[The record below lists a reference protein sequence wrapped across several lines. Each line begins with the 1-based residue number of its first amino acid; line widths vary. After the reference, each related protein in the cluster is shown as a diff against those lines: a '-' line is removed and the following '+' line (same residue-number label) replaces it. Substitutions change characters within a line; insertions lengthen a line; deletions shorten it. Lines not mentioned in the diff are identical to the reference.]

1 MNEVLGHNEQEF
13 LTSTSEQN
21 GGRHDTGHISN
32 RTDLAKAPGR
42 KQERARSLTVFL
54 DMFPCDLSK
63 SDTMSVARLCESP
76 YLAGSIV
83 ILRLLLWVE
92 RFAQPL
98 RNTRPRF

>member
-32 RTDLAKAPGR
+32 RTDLAKAPGHG
-42 KQERARSLTVFL
+42 KQERARFLIVFL

-63 SDTMSVARLCESP
+63 SDTMSLARLCESP

-83 ILRLLLWVE
+83 MRLLYLG
-92 RFAQPL
+92 
-98 RNTRPRF
+98 

>member
-1 MNEVLGHNEQEF
+1 MNKTTI

-32 RTDLAKAPGR
+32 RHRLSYGARPLASK
-42 KQERARSLTVFL
+42 KERGVLTVFL

-76 YLAGSIV
+76 YLARV
-83 ILRLLLWVE
+83 
-92 RFAQPL
+92 
-98 RNTRPRF
+98 